1 LRTNIKYVLGNEKE
15 EEGKVILVTSSL
27 PNEGKSLISVNIA
40 SIFAISNKKTLLVGY
55 DLRKPALHKVF
66 GLNATHGFTSYM
78 VGRYE
83 LDDVLQATE
92 FENFDVLVAGP
103 VPPNPSELID
113 SEKNRALIKEL
124 RKRYDYIILDTPP
137 VSLIADAQCLAKESD
152 INLFVVRSEQTNKPA
167 FKIAVSELT
176 ERNDIKIH
184 FVFNDIKT
192 AAQKYGYGA
201 RYDKGYYGYG
211 YGYGYFDNDQIEK

>member
-1 LRTNIKYVLGNEKE
+1 M
-15 EEGKVILVTSSL
+15 
-27 PNEGKSLISVNIA
+27 A
-40 SIFAISNKKTLLVGY
+40 SIFAISGKKTLLIGY
-55 DLRKPALHKVF
+55 DLRKPALHKIF
-66 GLNATHGFTSYM
+66 GLNATHGLTSYM

-92 FENFDVLVAGP
+92 FNNFDVLVAGP

-113 SEKNRALIKEL
+113 SDKNRALLKEL

-137 VSLIADAQCLAKESD
+137 VNLIADAQCLAKESD
-152 INLFVVRSEQTNKPA
+152 INLFVVRSEQTNKAA
-167 FKIAVSELT
+167 FKISLAELID
-176 ERNDIKIH
+176 RNDVKVN

-192 AAQKYGYGA
+192 VAQKYGYGA

-211 YGYGYFDNDQIEK
+211 YGYGYFDNEQIEK